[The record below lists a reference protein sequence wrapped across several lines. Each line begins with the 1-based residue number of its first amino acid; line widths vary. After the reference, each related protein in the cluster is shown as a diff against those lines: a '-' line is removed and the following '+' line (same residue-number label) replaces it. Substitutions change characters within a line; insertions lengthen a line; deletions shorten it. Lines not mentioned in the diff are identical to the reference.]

1 MSKLEIVLWC
11 AVLVAVLAIG
21 CREERQ
27 LILREEELLRRQRE
41 PWTGLP
47 ADAAEEVCDED

>member
-1 MSKLEIVLWC
+1 MSRLEIVLWC
-11 AVLVAVLAIG
+11 AVLAAALAIG

-27 LILREEELLRRQRE
+27 LILQEEELLRRQRE
-41 PWTGLP
+41 PWTVWP